1 MKKYRIREGSIAD
14 FGRYI
19 LVGLLFGVIMGMVI
33 NSAYPM

>member
-1 MKKYRIREGSIAD
+1 MKRYRIREGSIAD

-19 LVGLLFGVIMGMVI
+19 IAGLMFGIMMGMVI

>member
-19 LVGLLFGVIMGMVI
+19 LVGWLFGVIMGMVI